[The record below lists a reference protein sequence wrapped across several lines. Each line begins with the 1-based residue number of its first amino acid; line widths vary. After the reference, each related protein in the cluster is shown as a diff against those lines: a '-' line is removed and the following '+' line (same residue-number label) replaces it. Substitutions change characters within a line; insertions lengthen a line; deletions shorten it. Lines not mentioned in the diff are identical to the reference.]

1 MHADNSLRRAVELG
15 RRIREDREAHE
26 ARLVDIER
34 NIAHLRVAEG
44 AAQRAIANLRSHGG
58 TP

>member
-26 ARLVDIER
+26 ARLVAMER
-34 NIAHLRVAEG
+34 NLAHLRVAET
-44 AAQRAIANLRSHGG
+44 AAFRAITNLRTEGDR
-58 TP
+58 P